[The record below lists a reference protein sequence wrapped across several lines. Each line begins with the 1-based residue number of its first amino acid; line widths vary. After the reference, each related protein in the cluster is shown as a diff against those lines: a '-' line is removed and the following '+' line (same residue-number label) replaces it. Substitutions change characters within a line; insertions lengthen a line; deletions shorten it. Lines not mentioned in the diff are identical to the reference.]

1 MPTIK
6 IRYKKDRKVFVPER
20 EVDFPDN
27 YEIEIPEIQKT
38 SLFDKDQLIK
48 EIEEDGR
55 KYFPGFKLNPQV
67 KELLGVLKA
76 SDLSNLS
83 DKELK
88 NMYHENA
95 WKSSD
100 EKYTNWY

>member
-27 YEIEIPEIQKT
+27 YEIEIPEMQKT
-38 SLFDKDQLIK
+38 SLFDKKEKIK
-48 EIEEDGR
+48 EIEDDGK
-55 KYFPGFKLNPQV
+55 KYFPGFKLNQEV
-67 KELLGVLKA
+67 KELLGLLKA
-76 SDLSNLS
+76 SELSNLS

-88 NMYHENA
+88 NMYHENS

-100 EKYTNWY
+100 EKYTN